1 MPGVHALHEHH
12 ARILTQSPVEEPA
25 PNVHGVD
32 AGRAALQQHVGEATG
47 RSADVG
53 ADPTFDADAELVQGW
68 GELSTAAADVRR
80 WFDQLQAR
88 VRLNRAV
95 RGANRLAVDADLSR
109 QDQRLG
115 SGPRLRQ
122 ACLGQ
127 RCIQARPAWLQNGSS
142 PTATPR
148 AAPIRTS
155 TGVWPSSSRTRYSWM
170 PRMAKTSSTR
180 RLRTAAWRPAA
191 RRTP

>member
-1 MPGVHALHEHH
+1 MSGVHTLHEHH
-12 ARILTQSPVEEPA
+12 ARILTQAPVEEPA
-25 PNVHGVD
+25 PNVHGVY
-32 AGRAALQQHVGEATG
+32 ARCPALQQHVGEATG
-47 RSADVG
+47 RGADVG
-53 ADPTFDADAELVQGW
+53 ADPTFDTDAELVQGR
-68 GELSTAAADVRR
+68 GELLAAAADVRR

-88 VRLNRAV
+88 VRLNGAV

-115 SGPRLRQ
+115 SGPGLGQ
-122 ACLGQ
+122 ARLGQ
-127 RCIQARPAWLQNGSS
+127 RCIQARPASLQNGSS
-142 PTATPR
+142 PTATPS

-170 PRMAKTSSTR
+170 PRMATTSSTR